1 MIPEADNPFNFC
13 DGVRACVCFFPTV
26 TLSDN
31 KISKEESAQRP
42 QRNLLDEE

>member
-13 DGVRACVCFFPTV
+13 DGVRAFFFPAV

-31 KISKEESAQRP
+31 KISKEESAQGP